1 MFQEDGFT
9 IVASVISPEVC
20 DELVAAVTQQNSE
33 AAGSRALLAVPAVA
47 RVGESLRRHP
57 ALSGLIGERHTLMQ
71 CSLFAKGVGANW
83 SVTPH
88 QDLSI
93 PVSERIEAPGWTGWS
108 MKEGSWF
115 VQPPVEVLE
124 QFIAIRVQLDDH
136 ADATG
141 PLEVVP
147 GSHTNG
153 RLASAEVSQRAS
165 TRVRCEVP
173 RGGAL
178 VMRPLIIHASGKSR
192 SEFPRRVLHYLYGPP
207 LPLPLR

>member
-1 MFQEDGFT
+1 
-9 IVASVISPEVC
+9 
-20 DELVAAVTQQNSE
+20 
-33 AAGSRALLAVPAVA
+33 
-47 RVGESLRRHP
+47 
-57 ALSGLIGERHTLMQ
+57 
-71 CSLFAKGVGANW
+71 
-83 SVTPH
+83 
-88 QDLSI
+88 
-93 PVSERIEAPGWTGWS
+93 

-124 QFIAIRVQLDDH
+124 QFIAVRIQLDDH

-147 GSHTNG
+147 GSHANG

-192 SEFPRRVLHYLYGPP
+192 SEFPRRVLHYLYGPL